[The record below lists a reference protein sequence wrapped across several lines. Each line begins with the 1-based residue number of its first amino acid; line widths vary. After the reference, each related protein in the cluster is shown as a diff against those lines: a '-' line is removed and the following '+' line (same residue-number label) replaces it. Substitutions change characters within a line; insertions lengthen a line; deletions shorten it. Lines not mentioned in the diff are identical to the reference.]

1 MSKLSITGEK
11 LLWQSVKNAFY
22 VIINLSIKNYNDN
35 MIKEAPPINFAPPA
49 ETTKKVTEK
58 ENDEKNKS
66 DLIPENLAYVLG
78 DLRFLKNREEFTKS
92 PEEYKR
98 RSMEAFKD
106 LHDFIISSGGREIKD
121 INEIYRKYQNN
132 NSEPLIVRRED
143 PEKIA
148 LLLNDKDIDLGFDP
162 KAAGDKEGKYANCAV
177 WPYGSNP
184 VAGIKNAFLEGR
196 GMAGPLVS
204 LMAAKQ
210 NAEHNTVE
218 ILENE
223 MKKIGEINREAVR
236 SASGKISRDD
246 LEFIILRM
254 QKDFFPNES
263 LNDSEKNPE
272 VKQIFRA
279 FSFGKEIKE

>member
-1 MSKLSITGEK
+1 
-11 LLWQSVKNAFY
+11 
-22 VIINLSIKNYNDN
+22 
-35 MIKEAPPINFAPPA
+35 MIKEAPPINFAPA
-49 ETTKKVTEK
+49 TETTKKVEK
-58 ENDEKNKS
+58 VEEEKTNNP
-66 DLIPENLAYVLG
+66 DFVPENLAYVLG
-78 DLRFLKNREEFTKS
+78 DLRFLKNREEFNKS
-92 PEEYKR
+92 PEDYKR
-98 RSMEAFKD
+98 RSAEAFKD

-121 INEIYRKYQNN
+121 INEIYKKYQNN

-143 PEKIA
+143 PEKVA
-148 LLLNDKDIDLGFDP
+148 LLLNNKDIDLGFDP

-177 WPYGSNP
+177 WPYGANP

-254 QKDFFPNES
+254 QKDFFPNEY
-263 LNDSEKNPE
+263 LNESEKKPE
-272 VKQIFRA
+272 IKQIFRA
-279 FSFGKEIKE
+279 FSFGKDAKE